1 MIVLKLK
8 AVDFNYFY
16 FYLFFFILFL
26 ELEVGLVTTSLG
38 HISVTLDNMVTIIV
52 TSHMMQRK
60 T

>member
-16 FYLFFFILFL
+16 FYLFSFILFL

-52 TSHMMQRK
+52 TSHMMQGK